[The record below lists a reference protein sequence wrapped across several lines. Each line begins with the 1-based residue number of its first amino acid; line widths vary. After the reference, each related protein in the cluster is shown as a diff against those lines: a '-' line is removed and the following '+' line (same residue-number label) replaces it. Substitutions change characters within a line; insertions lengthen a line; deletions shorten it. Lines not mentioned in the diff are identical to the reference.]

1 MLLLRLIIFTVSFTF
16 IFSNQL
22 EFTNT
27 EINAGETA
35 TIELNLD
42 NPDDIIGGFQFQ
54 ITDLPNHGL
63 FSDIQV
69 TDRTS
74 GFQVQFNEQGDGTV
88 IVVGF
93 DLTLQGIQAGAGSI
107 LSLSYESTNTYS
119 SDIVISMVE
128 EVSLLSDLVGLPI
141 DYTLTDGLITV
152 NGEEPPEILAIDNL
166 SATGGFGN
174 VTLRCAFTCWF
185 RDVIIQ
191 HVFNVLEFIH
201 VILQCIL

>member
-1 MLLLRLIIFTVSFTF
+1 MMLLLRLIIFTLSFTF

-22 EFTNT
+22 EFTNA

-42 NPDDIIGGFQFQ
+42 NADDVIGGFQFQ

-69 TDRTS
+69 TDRTA

-93 DLTLQGIQAGAGSI
+93 DLG
-107 LSLSYESTNTYS
+107 
-119 SDIVISMVE
+119 
-128 EVSLLSDLVGLPI
+128 
-141 DYTLTDGLITV
+141 
-152 NGEEPPEILAIDNL
+152 
-166 SATGGFGN
+166 
-174 VTLRCAFTCWF
+174 
-185 RDVIIQ
+185 
-191 HVFNVLEFIH
+191 
-201 VILQCIL
+201 